1 MQLEY
6 CTAEAGAG
14 NLRTINFPNIRKL
27 MVQACLEAVTE
38 QRDFTYTDIFR
49 AVLPREDEH

>member
-6 CTAEAGAG
+6 CTAETRAGL
-14 NLRTINFPNIRKL
+14 LRSINFPNVRKL
-27 MVQACLEAVTE
+27 MVRACLEAVTE

-49 AVLPREDEH
+49 GVTPREDEH